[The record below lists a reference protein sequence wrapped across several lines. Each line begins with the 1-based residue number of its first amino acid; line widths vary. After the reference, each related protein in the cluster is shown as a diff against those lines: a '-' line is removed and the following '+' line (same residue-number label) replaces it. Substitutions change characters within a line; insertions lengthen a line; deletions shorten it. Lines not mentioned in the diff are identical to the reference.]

1 MEPAL
6 FSQGAVWM
14 KRRAVITGL
23 GIVSPIGVGVERFWA
38 SARAGRS
45 GIGNPTLFDA
55 SKLPPECQIV
65 GEVTDFNVKEWLPGA
80 AGRMAGRFS
89 QFAVAAAKMARDD
102 AKLESAQIPPERILI
117 SLGSSMSGLVDVME
131 GMPRYLR
138 GDVIPP
144 WMVLEYP
151 GHAAASHVAMEAKGQ
166 GQVAAFA
173 TACIAGL
180 DSIAWAADKIQRGE
194 AVAVVAGATETPLAP
209 ASLEAFRALGALS
222 RWQGPPCE
230 ASRPFDRLRSGL
242 VLAEGA
248 AIAIVENEDDAR
260 ARHAQIYA
268 RVLASAS
275 ITEARHM
282 REVDPSGESTAR
294 ILKLCMDRADL
305 RPQDIDY
312 FCAHGNSLVDYDAA
326 ETAGFKTALGKQ
338 ASCIP
343 VSSVKSMCGQAL
355 AASSAIQTV
364 VGCLAIRDHVVPPT
378 INYEYP
384 DPACD
389 LDYVPNRSRAA
400 RVDTV
405 LIHAQSIGGS
415 HAALLLGRA
424 D

>member
-1 MEPAL
+1 
-6 FSQGAVWM
+6 M

-45 GIGNPTLFDA
+45 GIGTPTLFDA
-55 SKLPPECQIV
+55 SKLPRECQIV
-65 GEVTDFNVKEWLPGA
+65 GEVTDFDVKEWLPGA

-102 AKLESAQIPPERILI
+102 AKLDSAQIPPERVLVSI
-117 SLGSSMSGLVDVME
+117 GTSMSGLIDVMN

-151 GHAAASHVAMEAKGQ
+151 GHAAASHVAMSAKGQ
-166 GQVAAFA
+166 GQVAAFS
-173 TACIAGL
+173 TACVAGL

-194 AVAVVAGATETPLAP
+194 ATAVVAGATETPLNP
-209 ASLEAFRALGALS
+209 GCLDAFRALGALS
-222 RWQGPPCE
+222 RWEGPPCE
-230 ASRPFDRLRSGL
+230 ASRPFDKLRSGL

-248 AIAIVENEDDAR
+248 GIVIIEDEDDAR
-260 ARHAQIYA
+260 ARQANIYA

-275 ITEARHM
+275 LTEARHL
-282 REVDPSGESTAR
+282 REVDPTGQSTAR
-294 ILKLCMDRADL
+294 VLGLAMQRANL
-305 RPQDIDY
+305 GPQDIDY
-312 FCAHGNSLVDYDAA
+312 FCAHGNSLIDYDAS
-326 ETAGFKTALGKQ
+326 ETAGIKRALGKQ

-355 AASSAIQTV
+355 AASGAIQIV
-364 VGCLAIRDHVVPPT
+364 VGCLAIRDRIAPPT

-384 DPACD
+384 DPSCD
-389 LDYVPNRSRAA
+389 LDYVPKRSRPA
-400 RVDTV
+400 RIDTV
-405 LIHAQSIGGS
+405 MIHAQSIGGS
-415 HAALLLGRA
+415 HSALLLGRA